1 MELQC
6 AVQNYDWGKLGKDS
20 EVARLA
26 AVCNN
31 SLTIED
37 SKPYAEL
44 WMGTHVNGPSFVPER
59 DESLLGYLSHN
70 LDSLGGGAQKEFGD
84 DLPFLFKVLSV
95 RKALSI
101 QAHPNKVS
109 IITGYKLN

>member
-6 AVQNYDWGKLGKDS
+6 SVQNYDWGKLGYDS

-26 AVCNN
+26 AICSKSV
-31 SLTIED
+31 TIDE
-37 SKPYAEL
+37 SKPYSEL
-44 WMGTHVNGPSFVPER
+44 WMGTHVNGPSFVVDT
-59 DESLLGYLSHN
+59 DESLSVWLQRN
-70 LDSLGGGAQKEFGD
+70 MDSLGSDVRKEFGD
-84 DLPFLFKVLSV
+84 QLPFLFKVLSV

-109 IITGYKLN
+109 LFKNI